1 MLNDSAESPTF
12 NKSPRQSISKDSLPE
27 DQEEDYSEEDLDEN
41 TPHLRTHKLKNN
53 VKEKNQKDGFKNI
66 GSKSELD
73 KTMSAMGTSF
83 RSPSN
88 RRKQLQRANGSPE
101 SSNDLS

>member
-1 MLNDSAESPTF
+1 MLNDSAESPRF
-12 NKSPRQSISKDSLPE
+12 NKSPRQSLLSKDSLPE

-53 VKEKNQKDGFKNI
+53 VKEKNQKN

-88 RRKQLQRANGSPE
+88 RRKQL
-101 SSNDLS
+101 

>member
-1 MLNDSAESPTF
+1 MLNDSAESPRF
-12 NKSPRQSISKDSLPE
+12 NKSPRQSLLSKDSLPE

-41 TPHLRTHKLKNN
+41 TPHLRTHKLKNTI
-53 VKEKNQKDGFKNI
+53 KEKNQKNGFKNT

-88 RRKQLQRANGSPE
+88 RRKQL
-101 SSNDLS
+101 